1 MATGNERID
10 ALKLLKQDHEEVEQL
25 FEEFDRVG
33 DRAHKT
39 KEKIVRSLI
48 EDLAKHAAIEEQIF
62 YPAVRELTGEDDAV
76 FEALEEHHVVKWTLS
91 ELDGMD
97 PEDERFDAKV
107 AVLKENVLHHAKEEE
122 REMFPKV
129 RKALTPAELR
139 MLGEEMEK
147 AKKAAPTRPHPR
159 SPDEPPGNLVAGTA
173 AAILDRG
180 RDLIRDLLKRRKSA

>member
-25 FEEFDRVG
+25 FEEFDRAG

-107 AVLKENVLHHAKEEE
+107 AVLKENVLNHAKEEE
-122 REMFPKV
+122 REMFPQV

-180 RDLIRDLLKRRKSA
+180 RDLIRDLLKGRKSA

>member
-1 MATGNERID
+1 MPTRNEQID

-25 FEEFDRVG
+25 FEEFDHAG

-62 YPAVRELTGEDDAV
+62 YPAVRELTGDDGAV
-76 FEALEEHHVVKWTLS
+76 LEALEEHHVVKWTLS

-107 AVLKENVLHHAKEEE
+107 MVLKENVLHHAKEEE

-129 RKALTPAELR
+129 REALTPAELR
-139 MLGEEMEK
+139 MLGEELEK
-147 AKKAAPTRPHPR
+147 AKRAAPTRPHPR

-180 RDLIRDLLKRRKSA
+180 RDLIRDILKGRRSA